1 MRLVLA
7 LLVGL
12 WAMPSTAQPLPV
24 VASFSILADIVA
36 AVGGDRVKVVSL
48 VGPDQ
53 DAHVYQ
59 PTPADSRMVA
69 EAKLIV
75 TNGLGYEGWIE
86 RLIKASGTKAQIV
99 VATRNIRT
107 RRMTDAHGHSHG
119 KAEDPHVWHDPRRM
133 MRYADN
139 IAEGLAKADPA
150 GAEVY
155 RNGAQAMAARLA
167 AMDSWAEARFAEVPQ
182 AKRKLI
188 TSHDSFGYLAE
199 RFRLTLRSP
208 RGITTDAEPSAKG
221 IAALID
227 QIRKDGIKAVFIE
240 NITDR
245 RLVEQLAREAGVT
258 VGGRLYSDALSGTDG
273 PARTYEALFRHNVAL
288 ITSAMLQN

>member
-1 MRLVLA
+1 MHLILA
-7 LLVGL
+7 LFLALVGGT
-12 WAMPSTAQPLPV
+12 AAAQPMPV
-24 VASFSILADIVA
+24 VASFSILADITA
-36 AVGGDRVKVVSL
+36 QVGGDRIKVTSL

-59 PTPADSRMVA
+59 PTPADSRVLA
-69 EAKLIV
+69 GAKVVV
-75 TNGLGYEGWIE
+75 TNGLGFEGWIE
-86 RLIKASGTKAQIV
+86 RLIKASGTRAEIV
-99 VATRNIRT
+99 VATQNIRT
-107 RRMTDAHGHSHG
+107 RRMADAHGHAHG
-119 KAEDPHVWHDPRRM
+119 KDADPHVWHDPRRM

-139 IAEGLAKADPA
+139 IAAGLAKADPA

-155 RNGAQAMAARLA
+155 RNGAQSVAVRLA
-167 AMDSWAEARFAEVPQ
+167 AMDSWAEARFAEVPA

-199 RFRLTLRSP
+199 RFRLTIRAP
-208 RGITTDAEPSAKG
+208 RGITTGAEPSAKS
-221 IAALID
+221 IATLID
-227 QIRKDGIKAVFIE
+227 QIRKEGIKAVFVE

-273 PARTYEALFRHNVAL
+273 PARSYEALFRHNVAL